1 MMTRLDAIQDI
12 RCGRGICLSFV
23 GLESQYDRQGNAHVH
38 AFNVIIRR
46 GKKGC
51 AEAIIDCS
59 MFGTL
64 PRNRWGVRPIT
75 LTWRQVLNFIRL
87 HYSRGASVEMNPPSH
102 IKPLARVA

>member
-23 GLESQYDRQGNAHVH
+23 GLEAQYDRQGRAHPH
-38 AFNVIIRR
+38 TFNVIIRR
-46 GKKGC
+46 GKGGK

-59 MFGTL
+59 MWGTL
-64 PRNRWGVRPIT
+64 PRNRWGVRPFT
-75 LTWRQVLNFIRL
+75 LTWKQVLNFIRL
-87 HYSRGASVEMNPPSH
+87 HYNKGACAEVNPPSH